1 LFVDANAAYSLD
13 DVDTFRQ
20 LDEFKLMMFEQPLAT
35 NALEDSAELQHRVTT
50 PICLDESLESVAMLE
65 RAVALGS
72 FRIANIKIQRVG
84 GLLPAMRL
92 YEACE
97 QRGIPCWMGTMPELG
112 IGCAQAAAMASLPNC
127 RFPTDVEASLRWFQ
141 DDIID
146 PLLEVRGGMIALN
159 GWKLDDRKLRQY
171 TVAERS
177 WRAQ

>member
-1 LFVDANAAYSLD
+1 
-13 DVDTFRQ
+13 
-20 LDEFKLMMFEQPLAT
+20 
-35 NALEDSAELQHRVTT
+35 
-50 PICLDESLESVAMLE
+50 
-65 RAVALGS
+65 
-72 FRIANIKIQRVG
+72 
-84 GLLPAMRL
+84 
-92 YEACE
+92 
-97 QRGIPCWMGTMPELG
+97 
-112 IGCAQAAAMASLPNC
+112 MASLPNC